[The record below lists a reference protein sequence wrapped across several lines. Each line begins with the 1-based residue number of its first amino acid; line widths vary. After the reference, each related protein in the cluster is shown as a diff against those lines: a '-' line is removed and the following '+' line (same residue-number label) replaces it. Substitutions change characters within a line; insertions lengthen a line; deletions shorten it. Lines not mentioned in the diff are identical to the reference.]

1 MLDCFGE
8 MAASRGHCFRR
19 AKRGQIAAVGDSNTD
34 FCIDRKLY
42 GAVYGSYLHV
52 NAERIAQAIH
62 DEFDGKAVL
71 VPEGA
76 DEDENRR
83 RGAIRSIA
91 FDRISK
97 GSNGEVRNDRVECE
111 VDMSWPMQM
120 DRAGCFRDASGE
132 RLNEYAAAWIAYET
146 VARNQIEAVMVA
158 HVPDYTERVYDGHVR
173 CGYVHLLTVRPA
185 VQEKGQGVL
194 AAVKAAWALFR
205 QTV

>member
-8 MAASRGHCFRR
+8 MAASRDHCFRR

-52 NAERIAQAIH
+52 NAERIARAIH
-62 DEFDGKAVL
+62 DVFDGQAVL

-76 DEDENRR
+76 DEAEKRR

-97 GSNGEVRNDRVECE
+97 GSGGEVRDDRVECE
-111 VDMSWPMQM
+111 VDLSWHSG
-120 DRAGCFRDASGE
+120 DRLYDGE
-132 RLNEYAAAWIAYET
+132 RAAAWIAYET
-146 VARNQIEAVMVA
+146 VARRQVEAVMVA
-158 HVPDYTERVYDGHVR
+158 HVPDYTERVYGGHVR
-173 CGYVHLLTVRPA
+173 RGYVHLLTVRPA

-194 AAVKAAWALFR
+194 AAVKAAWAMFR